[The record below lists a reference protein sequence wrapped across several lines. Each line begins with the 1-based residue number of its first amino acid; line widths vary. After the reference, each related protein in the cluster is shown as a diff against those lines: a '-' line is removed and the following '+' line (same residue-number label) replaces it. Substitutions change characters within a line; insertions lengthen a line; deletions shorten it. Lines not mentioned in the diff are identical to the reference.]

1 MNWKAFITACI
12 STAIISFPQNIIGC
26 GPDANPYDYYTSF
39 FHQNLPD
46 AQGYRPFYYIGYQSF
61 YDDAEPTEVADVLA
75 DEWVKYCKWS
85 ATKADA
91 KKLVNK
97 FAWKDLNNLYYNLE
111 KNQPLKI
118 PDSVKQN
125 SMTAYFMQSKDLEA
139 LGYILYAKQ
148 VEPYV
153 TGGEGD
159 WNAPARDSVKMAKLI
174 KNGQQLYAV
183 AKKDIFKQK
192 YAYQFLRLGLYSG
205 RNADVI
211 NWYDEYAAKTTSSS
225 VLQPLSLAL
234 KAGALFHNG
243 QQKEAAYLFSKVF
256 VASTAKRISN
266 YLGFNWSVD
275 WKADKKEYLDLCKN
289 DNERAAM
296 LSLFVLSS
304 SGNNLDDM
312 KEIFRLNPASEEL
325 EVLAV
330 REINKLEEKYLT
342 PAMLK
347 IPGGKPF
354 YYTWES
360 EGKDSVMMES
370 EKETKA
376 LALFLDNVGRSNR
389 VSNPGLFENA
399 AAYAAYMIRDY
410 TTAKKYLAIAE
421 KMDWPGFHMPLSQKV
436 KDQWALTN
444 LLVTINEKDKID
456 AAFEE
461 QLLPSLKWLEERVK
475 TEKTLT
481 LNYWQVQQWRNIY
494 RNLMSE
500 ILAKR
505 YHEQGDLAKETLCI
519 GAADQMMKGKQ
530 DYYGS
535 MNGIDFLRNSL
546 MSKDV
551 EKLYALLTTKQ
562 PNKFESY
569 LFAHNSVTK
578 KEVVDFAGTS
588 YLRDYD
594 YAKAI
599 EWFKKSA
606 DKKTINKNP
615 FLDVLYDVEEQL
627 ADEKKFN
634 TSKLAFAQEM
644 LKLEQTA
651 KQPATAANSYYK
663 MALGMY
669 NITYYGHTWEMVQY
683 YRSGS
688 DGYYIPENATGFQK
702 EYYGVF
708 KAKDYFEKALNTST
722 DKNFKARCLFMMAK
736 CAQKQVHQPQYNEFS
751 SGNWDKFDEAQKAY
765 WPKFTNNKYFPQFVK
780 EYGNTAFYKEAFSSC
795 SYLRDFVKKK

>member
-26 GPDANPYDYYTSF
+26 GPDADPYDYYTSF
-39 FHQNLPD
+39 FHQNLPE

-61 YDDAEPTEVADVLA
+61 YDDAEPTDVTDVLA
-75 DEWVKYCKWS
+75 DEWITYCGHS
-85 ATKADA
+85 VQKADA

-125 SMTAYFMQSKDLEA
+125 SMTAYFIQSKDLEA

-159 WNAPARDSVKMAKLI
+159 WNAPARDSLKMAKLI

-192 YAYQFLRLGLYSG
+192 YAYQFLRLAHYSE
-205 RNADVI
+205 RYTDVI
-211 NWYDEYAAKTTSSS
+211 NWYDEFAARTTSNS
-225 VLQPLSLAL
+225 VLQPLTLAL
-234 KAGALFHNG
+234 KAGALFHTG

-256 VASTAKRISN
+256 AASTAKRISN

-275 WKADKKEYLDLCKN
+275 RKANKNDYLDMCKG
-289 DNERAAM
+289 DKERAAM
-296 LSLFVLSS
+296 LALFALSS
-304 SGNNLDDM
+304 SDNSLPDM

-325 EVLAV
+325 EVLVV

-347 IPGGKPF
+347 VPGGKPF
-354 YYTWES
+354 YFTWEDES
-360 EGKDSVMMES
+360 KDSVMRES
-370 EKETKA
+370 EKEVTS
-376 LALFLDNVGRSNR
+376 LASFLNDAAQSKSISNA
-389 VSNPGLFENA
+389 GLFETA
-399 AAYAAYMIRDY
+399 AGYAAYMTRDY
-410 TTAKKYLAIAE
+410 TTAKKYLADAE
-421 KMDWPGFHMPLSQKV
+421 KMPLTQKV

-461 QLLPSLKWLEERVK
+461 QLLPSLQWIAEKVK
-475 TEKTLT
+475 AEKAVT
-481 LNYWQVQQWRNIY
+481 LNYWQVQQWRSIY

-500 ILAKR
+500 VLAKR

-519 GAADQMMKGKQ
+519 GAADHMMKGQ
-530 DYYGS
+530 QNYYGS
-535 MNGIDFLRNSL
+535 VNGIDFLRNNL

-551 EKLYALLTTKQ
+551 EKLYTLLTTNQ

-588 YLRDYD
+588 YVREYD
-594 YAKAI
+594 YTKAI
-599 EWFKKSA
+599 EWFKKSS
-606 DKKTINKNP
+606 DKKAITKNP
-615 FLDVLYDVEEQL
+615 FIDVLYDVEEQL
-627 ADEKKFN
+627 ADEKKFS
-634 TSKLAFAQEM
+634 TTKLAFAQEM
-644 LKLEQTA
+644 LKLEQQTR
-651 KQPATAANSYYK
+651 QPAMAAKSFYK

-688 DGYYIPENATGFQK
+688 DGYYIPENGTAFQK
-702 EYYGVF
+702 EYYGAF
-708 KAKDYFEKALNTST
+708 KAKEYFEKAMDAGT

-736 CAQKQVHQPQYNEFS
+736 CAQKQVHQPQYSEYKT
-751 SGNWDKFDEAQKAY
+751 NWDKYDEDQKAY
-765 WPKFTNNKYFPQFVK
+765 WAKFKANTYFPQFVK

>member
-12 STAIISFPQNIIGC
+12 STAIVSFPQNIIGC
-26 GPDANPYDYYTSF
+26 GPEADPYDYYTSF

-46 AQGYRPFYYIGYQSF
+46 TKGYRPFYYVGYRAF
-61 YDDAEPTEVADVLA
+61 YDNAEPTEVADVLA
-75 DEWVKYCKWS
+75 DEWAAYCGASVK
-85 ATKADA
+85 KADA

-97 FAWKDLNNLYYNLE
+97 FSMKDLNNLYYNIE

-125 SMTAYFMQSKDLEA
+125 SMTAYLIAGKDLEA

-153 TGGEGD
+153 VGGEGD
-159 WNAPARDSVKMAKLI
+159 WNAPARDSLKMAKLI
-174 KNGQQLYAV
+174 KNGQQLYTA
-183 AKKDIFKQK
+183 AKKDIFKLK
-192 YAYQFLRLGLYSG
+192 YAYQVLRLAHYSG
-205 RNADVI
+205 RYTDVI
-211 NWYDEYAAKTTSSS
+211 NWYDEYTTKTTSSS
-225 VLQPLSLAL
+225 VLQPLCLAL

-256 VASTAKRISN
+256 AASTAKRISN

-275 WKADKKEYLDLCKN
+275 WKADKKVYLDLCKN

-296 LSLFVLSS
+296 LSLFALNGSD
-304 SGNNLDDM
+304 NNLADM

-325 EVLAV
+325 EVLVV

-347 IPGGKPF
+347 VPGGKPF
-354 YYTWES
+354 YFTWEDES
-360 EGKDSVMMES
+360 RDSVMMEG
-370 EKETKA
+370 EKELKELST
-376 LALFLDNVGRSNR
+376 FLDTTAKSNS
-389 VSNPGLFENA
+389 VKNAGLFETA
-399 AAYAAYMIRDY
+399 AGYAAYMTRDY
-410 TTAKKYLAIAE
+410 TTAKKYLAVAG
-421 KMDWPGFHMPLSQKV
+421 KMPLTQKV

-444 LLVTINEKDKID
+444 LLVTINEKEKID

-461 QLLPSLKWLEERVK
+461 QLLPSLQWMEERVK
-475 TEKTLT
+475 TEKAITVD
-481 LNYWQVQQWRNIY
+481 YWQVQQWRSIY

-505 YHEQGDLAKETLCI
+505 YHQQGDLAKEALCI
-519 GAADQMMKGKQ
+519 GNADHMMKGQQ

-535 MNGIDFLRNSL
+535 MNGIDFLRNNL
-546 MSKDV
+546 MSADV
-551 EKLYALLTTKQ
+551 ERLYSLVDSKQ

-569 LFAHNSVTK
+569 LLTHNSVTK

-588 YLRDYD
+588 YLREYD

-606 DKKTINKNP
+606 DKKTVNKNP
-615 FLDVLYDVEEQL
+615 FADLLYDREEQL
-627 ADEKKFN
+627 SVEKKFSIN
-634 TSKLAFAQEM
+634 KLAFAQEM

-651 KQPATAANSYYK
+651 KQPATAAKSYYK
-663 MALGMY
+663 LALGVY
-669 NITYYGHTWEMVQY
+669 NTTYYGHTWELVQY

-688 DGYYIPENATGFQK
+688 DGYYIPDNATGFQK
-702 EYYGVF
+702 EYYGAF
-708 KAKDYFEKALNTST
+708 KAHDYFEKALKAST

-736 CAQKQVHQPQYNEFS
+736 CAQKNVHQPQYNEYPT
-751 SGNWDKFDEAQKAY
+751 NWDKYDEASKAY
-765 WPKFTNNKYFPQFVK
+765 WPIFKNNKYFPQFVK
-780 EYGNTAFYKEAFSSC
+780 EYSNTAFYKEAFSSC

>member
-12 STAIISFPQNIIGC
+12 STAIISLPQNIIGC
-26 GPDANPYDYYTSF
+26 GPDADPYDYYTSF
-39 FHQNLPD
+39 FHQNLPE

-61 YDDAEPTEVADVLA
+61 YDDAEPTDVTDVLA
-75 DEWVKYCKWS
+75 DEWITYCGHS
-85 ATKADA
+85 VQKADA

-125 SMTAYFMQSKDLEA
+125 SMTAYFIQSKDLEA

-159 WNAPARDSVKMAKLI
+159 WNAPARDSLKMAKLI

-192 YAYQFLRLGLYSG
+192 YAYQFLRLAHYSE
-205 RNADVI
+205 RYTDVI
-211 NWYDEYAAKTTSSS
+211 NWYDEFAARTTSNS
-225 VLQPLSLAL
+225 VLQPLTLAL
-234 KAGALFHNG
+234 KAGALFHTG

-256 VASTAKRISN
+256 AASTAKRISN

-275 WKADKKEYLDLCKN
+275 RKANKNDYLDMCKG
-289 DNERAAM
+289 DKERAAM
-296 LSLFVLSS
+296 LALFALSS
-304 SGNNLDDM
+304 SDNSLPDM

-325 EVLAV
+325 EVLVV

-347 IPGGKPF
+347 VPGGKPF
-354 YYTWES
+354 YFTWEDES
-360 EGKDSVMMES
+360 KDSVMRES
-370 EKETKA
+370 EKEVTS
-376 LALFLDNVGRSNR
+376 LASFLNDAAQSKSISNA
-389 VSNPGLFENA
+389 GLFETA
-399 AAYAAYMIRDY
+399 AGYAAYMTRDY
-410 TTAKKYLAIAE
+410 TTAKKYLADAE
-421 KMDWPGFHMPLSQKV
+421 KMPLTQKV

-461 QLLPSLKWLEERVK
+461 QLLPSLQWIAEKVK
-475 TEKTLT
+475 AEKAVT
-481 LNYWQVQQWRNIY
+481 LNYWQVQQWRSIY

-500 ILAKR
+500 VLAKR

-519 GAADQMMKGKQ
+519 GAADHMMKGQ
-530 DYYGS
+530 QNYYGS
-535 MNGIDFLRNSL
+535 VNGIDFLRNNL

-551 EKLYALLTTKQ
+551 EKLYTLLTTNQ

-588 YLRDYD
+588 YVREYD
-594 YAKAI
+594 YTKAI
-599 EWFKKSA
+599 EWFKKSS
-606 DKKTINKNP
+606 DKKAITKNP
-615 FLDVLYDVEEQL
+615 FIDVLYDVEEQL
-627 ADEKKFN
+627 ADEKKFS
-634 TSKLAFAQEM
+634 TTKLAFAQEM
-644 LKLEQTA
+644 LKLEQQTR
-651 KQPATAANSYYK
+651 QPAMAAKSFYK

-688 DGYYIPENATGFQK
+688 DGYYIPENGTAFQK
-702 EYYGVF
+702 EYYGAF
-708 KAKDYFEKALNTST
+708 KAKEYFEKAMDAGT

-736 CAQKQVHQPQYNEFS
+736 CAQKQVHQPQYSEYKT
-751 SGNWDKFDEAQKAY
+751 NWDKYDEDQKAY
-765 WPKFTNNKYFPQFVK
+765 WAKFKANTYFPQFVK